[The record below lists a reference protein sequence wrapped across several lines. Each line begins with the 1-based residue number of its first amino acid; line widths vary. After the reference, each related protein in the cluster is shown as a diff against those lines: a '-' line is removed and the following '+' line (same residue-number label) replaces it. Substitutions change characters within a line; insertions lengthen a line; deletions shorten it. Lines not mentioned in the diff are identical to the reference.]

1 MPKPN
6 LRLQTAPPSI
16 LKPVKARVHVHPPKT
31 ETTTQPKMDG
41 EDPKERPQD
50 ITAIITGLERYNP
63 EAVVYLEN
71 YLKEQCE
78 NRFHDGSANRTLLKL
93 YQLNPD
99 RLQNDVVTNVL
110 VKALTCFPSP
120 QFSLALHLISPSV
133 LAPNSR
139 NDLPEAIGHLREL
152 NNQLEG
158 AQYARFWATIDSD
171 DLYADLIADINGF
184 EELIRIRIATLV
196 SHASREVDIN
206 VLAGW
211 LGLDE
216 GAARKF
222 VTDNAG
228 WKVEGDVVKV
238 PRNAENEAK
247 KTEVREDVNVD
258 MFSRIVRR
266 AWEETA

>member
-1 MPKPN
+1 
-6 LRLQTAPPSI
+6 
-16 LKPVKARVHVHPPKT
+16 
-31 ETTTQPKMDG
+31 MDS
-41 EDPKERPQD
+41 EDPQERPAD
-50 ITAIITGLERYNP
+50 ISNIINGLERYNP
-63 EAVVYLEN
+63 EAVVFLEDYLR
-71 YLKEQCE
+71 KQCE
-78 NRFHDGSANRTLLKL
+78 GRFCDSNANRTLLKL

-99 RLQNDVVTNVL
+99 RIKDDVVTNVL

-120 QFSLALHLISPSV
+120 QFALAMHLISPSV

-139 NDLPEAIGHLREL
+139 ADLPEAINHLREL

-158 AQYARFWATIDSD
+158 AQYARFWGTLDSD
-171 DLYADLIADINGF
+171 DLYADLIADISGF
-184 EELIRIRIATLV
+184 EELIRVRIAGLV

-216 GAARKF
+216 SAARKF
-222 VTDNAG
+222 VTETAG
-228 WKVEGDVVKV
+228 WKIEGDVVKI

-258 MFSRIVRR
+258 MFSRVVRR
-266 AWEETA
+266 AWEETGEHHDGDDIRL